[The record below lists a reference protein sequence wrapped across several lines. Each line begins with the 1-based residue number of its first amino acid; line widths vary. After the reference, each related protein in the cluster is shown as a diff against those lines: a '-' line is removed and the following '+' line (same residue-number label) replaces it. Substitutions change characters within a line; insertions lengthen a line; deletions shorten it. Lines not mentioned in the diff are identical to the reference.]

1 MDFTG
6 VWNVQFGLFSQCS
19 EDENGLA
26 TPNKGPCASFKCQ
39 IPRSAPHTAC
49 FGSFTAHKKVQR
61 GAKCENVPNAH
72 VLSCEVSANRLA
84 RQLTLAF
91 QLGTR

>member
-1 MDFTG
+1 MHFTG

-19 EDENGLA
+19 ADGNGLA
-26 TPNKGPCASFKCQ
+26 TPNKGPGPSLEHP
-39 IPRSAPHTAC
+39 IPRSAAHTAC

-61 GAKCENVPNAH
+61 GAKCKNVPNAY
-72 VLSCEVSANRLA
+72 VLSCEVSANCLA

>member
-6 VWNVQFGLFSQCS
+6 VWNVQFGLFRPCS
-19 EDENGLA
+19 EDGHGLP
-26 TPNKGPCASFKCQ
+26 TPSTGPCPNLDRQ

-49 FGSFTAHKKVQR
+49 FGSFTAHKKMQR

-72 VLSCEVSANRLA
+72 VLSCELSAKCPA
-84 RQLTLAF
+84 QQLTLAF